1 MKKLILSIIVLVL
14 LVMPISGWAS
24 DFADMPND
32 WSTEALEKAVE
43 NGLLKG
49 TDGKIMPNENLTRAQ
64 MAAVVNRSFGAYQEA
79 SLEDFKDV
87 DPSQWYYSEMA
98 KALNMKTFQGNNN
111 MLNPND
117 SITRE
122 QAFAVMARAL
132 KVEPVMEKP
141 EGFVDLDQVSTWAKG
156 EVYAMI
162 EGGYI
167 QGSNNMIH
175 PQGYVTRAEFA
186 KLMDNMIKGYISQAG
201 EYTSLVDGNIMINV
215 KDVILKDLTLKGDL
229 IIGDGVG
236 DGDLTLDKV
245 EIGGRLVIRGGGE
258 NSIIIKGNSKIKNI
272 VVARVN
278 GKVRVYNESGAE
290 IGQVLVDGSDDITL
304 EGQFDSVKLKADNV
318 IVTAKKAT
326 IKEASVEGVSSKI
339 VVDDGSKIDKIVV
352 TGKNTIIEGKGKVTE
367 VLANADD
374 IVVSV
379 IDTKVTAGQGTS
391 GVMAGET
398 KVEIGKTET
407 VKEEEKPSRP
417 SGTSSL
423 ELLNASLKT
432 GDNDPVGATISG
444 KNINV
449 ILPVSVSELEYKV
462 TAGYNKPVKVQ
473 SVMYVKGDSKTD
485 VTSLLGGLVNFNST
499 VSKDLVATF
508 NKKVVDAHFAFY
520 GDEDAVVVEVTVLDG
535 TSPHTYT
542 ITVRKQVG

>member
-1 MKKLILSIIVLVL
+1 MKKLILSILVLVL

-87 DPSQWYYSEMA
+87 DPSQWYYTEMA

-236 DGDLTLDKV
+236 DGDLTLDSV

-258 NSIIIKGNSKIKNI
+258 NSIIIKGNSKIKKI

-278 GKVRVYNESGAE
+278 GKARVYNESGAE

-304 EGQFDSVKLKADNV
+304 EGQFDSVKLKAENV
-318 IVTAKKAT
+318 TVTAKKAT

-417 SGTSSL
+417 SGASSL

-432 GDNDPVGATISG
+432 GSNDPVGATISG

-449 ILPVSVSELEYKV
+449 TLPVSGSEVEYKV

-473 SVMYVKGDSKTD
+473 SVKYVKGDSKTD
-485 VTSLLGGLVNFNST
+485 VTDLLGTWVNFNST

-508 NKKVVDAHFAFY
+508 NKKVVDAHFTFY
-520 GDEDAVVVEVTVLDG
+520 GDEAAVVVEVTVLDG

-542 ITVRKQVG
+542 ITVRK

>member
-1 MKKLILSIIVLVL
+1 MKKLILSILVLVL

-87 DPSQWYYSEMA
+87 DPSQWYYTEMA

-236 DGDLTLDKV
+236 DGDLTLDSV

-258 NSIIIKGNSKIKNI
+258 NSIIIKGNSKIKKI

-278 GKVRVYNESGAE
+278 GKARVYNESGAE

-318 IVTAKKAT
+318 TVTAKKAT

-398 KVEIGKTET
+398 KVEIGKTEN

-417 SGTSSL
+417 SGASSL

-432 GDNDPVGATISG
+432 GINDPVGATISG

-449 ILPVSVSELEYKV
+449 TLPVSGSESVEYKV

-473 SVMYVKGDSKTD
+473 SVKYVKGDSKTD
-485 VTSLLGGLVNFNST
+485 VTDLLGTLVNFNST

-508 NKKVVDAHFAFY
+508 NKKVVDAHFTFY
-520 GDEDAVVVEVTVLDG
+520 GDKAAVVVEVTVLDG

-542 ITVRKQVG
+542 ITVRK

>member
-485 VTSLLGGLVNFNST
+485 VTSLLGRLVNFNST